1 MIKSSLYL
9 VMLKRSFFK
18 KYFFLFLPLLL
29 LGPHELSA
37 AEGSSESLESRSPI
51 AITASKMVVQSLE
64 DRITFEGDVLIKR
77 GDLRIEADL
86 AEVFLKEKGGGQSLK
101 PSSSLLLE
109 GASQGGKEIARIIV
123 SGKVDIQHGDR
134 RAKAKK
140 GFYDKEK
147 EKITLTGHP
156 EAWEDDYH
164 IKGKTI
170 TFFLTENRTLVSE
183 SELTIRSES
192 GGLEPNTK

>member
-1 MIKSSLYL
+1 
-9 VMLKRSFFK
+9 MLKRSFFK
-18 KYFFLFLPLLL
+18 KSFFLSLLSFLFLLI
-29 LGPHELSA
+29 GPHGPLA
-37 AEGSSESLESRSPI
+37 AAGGSGSGRSRDPI
-51 AITASKMVVQSLE
+51 SITAGKMVVQSLE
-64 DRITFEGDVLIKR
+64 DKITFEGDVLIKR

-86 AEVFLKEKGGGQSLK
+86 AEVFLKEKEGGQSLK

-109 GASQGGKEIARIIV
+109 GAPQGGKEIARIIV
-123 SGKVDIQHGDR
+123 SGEVDIQQGDR

-156 EAWEDDYH
+156 EAWENDYH

-170 TFFLTENRTLVSE
+170 TLFLAENRTLVSE
-183 SELTIRSES
+183 SELVIRSES
-192 GGLEPNTK
+192 GGLELNTK